1 MNSHSPGGGAP
12 LFVVMV
18 EDMVLLIF
26 THCFL
31 SVRKSQIHLRN
42 DGFTSMAL
50 SFWSSICG
58 WIVLNALEKS
68 KKRIRAKVLGVS
80 RCF

>member
-1 MNSHSPGGGAP
+1 MKSHSPGEGAH

-18 EDMVLLIF
+18 VEMVLLIL

-31 SVRKSQIHLRN
+31 SVRKSQIHLRK
-42 DGFTSMAL
+42 DGLISMAL

-58 WIVLNALEKS
+58 WIVLHVLEKS
-68 KKRIRAKVLGVS
+68 NKRIQAEVLGVS